1 MTLIA
6 YGEIRY
12 LTGEASLFARFAQAD
27 GATFDMPLSEEQFT
41 ILLAGVGAGVS
52 APASQPAQKRA
63 LLADDEEDG
72 VDDAR
77 PFSVAFRDEDDD
89 EL

>member
-6 YGEIRY
+6 YGEIRF

-41 ILLAGVGAGVS
+41 ILLAGVGAGTQTP
-52 APASQPAQKRA
+52 APPQPQKRA
-63 LLADDEEDG
+63 SIMEEEEDG
-72 VDDAR
+72 VDDSR
-77 PFSVAFRDEDDD
+77 PFSVAFQDEDDD

>member
-6 YGEIRY
+6 YGEIRF
-12 LTGEASLFARFAQAD
+12 LTGETSLFARFAQAD

-41 ILLAGVGAGVS
+41 ILLSGVGAGS
-52 APASQPAQKRA
+52 AAPAPQQPQKRA
-63 LLADDEEDG
+63 SMVDEEEDG

-77 PFSVAFRDEDDD
+77 PFSVAFQDEDDD